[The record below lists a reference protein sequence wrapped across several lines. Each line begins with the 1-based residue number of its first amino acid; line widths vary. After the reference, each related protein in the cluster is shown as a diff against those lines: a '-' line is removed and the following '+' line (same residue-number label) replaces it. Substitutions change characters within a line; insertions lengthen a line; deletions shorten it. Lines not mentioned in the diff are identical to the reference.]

1 MKKIMVM
8 SALAISLVLTG
19 CATHE
24 LMNKGGSSTYTEKQ
38 RQVLVE
44 DSVLAFARPATPLA
58 NVPSNSIVIVGNK
71 NSYVLTSGADEFMAL
86 IGKLDARYITLTKGL
101 DFYSANDGHFSGTL
115 SFKYRKLADD
125 VSKAEKDYF
134 LQHKVRDCTSHDDKN
149 LQAQSFCFDIP
160 LEGVVYPAVTNPNSV
175 QKLSKP
181 YPISIYTTT
190 EVTKTRHE
198 SGKSVAQKLI
208 LLPFALAFDVATLPF
223 QALNEIFD

>member
-1 MKKIMVM
+1 MKKIMVSVM
-8 SALAISLVLTG
+8 AISLGLTG

-24 LMNKGGSSTYTEKQ
+24 LMNKGGSSTYTEEQ

-44 DSVLAFARPATPLA
+44 DSVLAFARPAMPLP
-58 NVPSNSIVIVGNK
+58 NVPNNSIVIVGNK
-71 NSYVLTSGADEFMAL
+71 NSYVLTSGADEFVAL

-101 DFYSANDGHFSGTL
+101 DFYSANDGHFSGNL
-115 SFKYRKLADD
+115 SFKYRKLVDD
-125 VSKAEKDYF
+125 VTKAEKDYF
-134 LQHKVRDCTSHDDKN
+134 LQHNVKDCTSYDDKN

-160 LEGVVYPAVTNPNSV
+160 LQGVIYPAVTNPSSV
-175 QKLSKP
+175 KKLSKP

-190 EVTKTRHE
+190 EVTKTRQE
-198 SGKSVAQKLI
+198 SGKNVAQKLI